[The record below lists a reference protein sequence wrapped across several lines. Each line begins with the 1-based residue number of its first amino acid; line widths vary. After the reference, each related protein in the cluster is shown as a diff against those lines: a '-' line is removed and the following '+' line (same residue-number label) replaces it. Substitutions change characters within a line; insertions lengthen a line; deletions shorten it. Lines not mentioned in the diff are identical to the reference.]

1 MSSRKKFD
9 ISPQTMISAIETET
23 KALLPEMPKGL
34 KPKLISIQ
42 ETVKLLSK
50 KINSFVSSPLSNSDN
65 ISNLST
71 NKGTNSS
78 KYQQMQER
86 INKQQSLHN
95 NSNFSNECKE
105 NIPKEDSLSQRFY
118 PSQIEYELQ
127 SLRSQNDN
135 LKSEISKLNKN
146 LSASENKINKNLS
159 SNVEFKYLL
168 DEERNNNK
176 MLVLQVK
183 TVEDNFKILSEKYN
197 ALNIKHQELLKELS
211 SLSQMNS
218 DMKRNTNENK
228 YRYED
233 LIAMNC
239 ELKTKLASY
248 ESVIK
253 THTDDIKILMKKN
266 ATLTNKIEELTKQN
280 KTLTAD
286 VSYKDERLKAIRIMN
301 TKLEQKSNSL
311 VKKWDSLSKIEQRSN
326 QISKDANEAYDSL
339 KEMTH
344 RLDKEMATNKNLNQV
359 IRQINY
365 EKEKLAQE
373 INKIK
378 EENKLLKVMNKEVTE
393 KCQEMEESFRQRIGD
408 IVKDNSQK
416 NNMVLSS
423 NSRLSNIDN
432 SNSRES
438 VPIEQLQPAR
448 LTTK

>member
-1 MSSRKKFD
+1 MSNKKKID
-9 ISPQTMISAIETET
+9 ISPQTMISTIETET

-42 ETVKLLSK
+42 ETIKLLSK
-50 KINSFVSSPLSNSDN
+50 KINSFVSTPQLNSDN

-71 NKGTNSS
+71 NKETNSS
-78 KYQQMQER
+78 KYQQMKER
-86 INKQQSLHN
+86 INKQQSIKN
-95 NSNFSNECKE
+95 NHSNECNE
-105 NIPKEDSLSQRFY
+105 NIPKKENISQRFY

-135 LKSEISKLNKN
+135 LKSEISKLTQT
-146 LSASENKINKNLS
+146 LSASENKFNKNFS

-168 DEERNNNK
+168 DEERNTNK

-183 TVEDNFKILSEKYN
+183 TVEDNFKTLSEKYN

-253 THTDDIKILMKKN
+253 THTDDIKVLMKKN
-266 ATLTNKIEELTKQN
+266 STLSNKIEELTKLN
-280 KTLTAD
+280 KTLAAD

-339 KEMTH
+339 KEMTQ
-344 RLDKEMATNKNLNQV
+344 RLEREMSTNKNLSQV
-359 IRQINY
+359 IRQIKF
-365 EKEKLAQE
+365 EKEQLTQE
-373 INKIK
+373 INKLK

-393 KCQEMEESFRQRIGD
+393 KYQEIEGSFRQRIGD

-416 NNMVLSS
+416 NNMILSS

>member
-9 ISPQTMISAIETET
+9 ISPQTMISTIETET

-78 KYQQMQER
+78 KYQQMQEK
-86 INKQQSLHN
+86 INKQQSLHS

-105 NIPKEDSLSQRFY
+105 NIPKQDSLSQRFY

-280 KTLTAD
+280 KTLAAD

-344 RLDKEMATNKNLNQV
+344 RLEREMATNKNLNQV

-365 EKEKLAQE
+365 DKEQLVQE

-393 KCQEMEESFRQRIGD
+393 KYQEMEESFRQRIGD